1 MKIINII
8 LALFFALF
16 AAVQYNDPDGF
27 MWIVLY
33 LATAIVS
40 GFAAAGKYNIPVLL
54 SGIMISVIGI
64 FLFMPDFID
73 WIKGGAYSITT
84 SMKTEEPHI
93 ELVREFLGLVIVL
106 AVFVFHYLKAKS
118 ILRAGGDIM

>member
-1 MKIINII
+1 MKIINLI
-8 LALFFALF
+8 LTLVFALF

-40 GFAAAGKYNIPVLL
+40 GFAVAGKYNLPVLL
-54 SGIMISVIGI
+54 FGIMVCVIGI
-64 FLFMPDFID
+64 GLFLPDFID
-73 WIKGGAYSITT
+73 WIKGGADSITK
-84 SMKTEEPHI
+84 SMKTDEPHI

-106 AVFVFHYLKAKS
+106 GTFVFHYLKAKS
-118 ILRAGGDIM
+118 ILKAGGDIM

>member
-8 LALFFALF
+8 LALLFALF

-40 GFAAAGKYNIPVLL
+40 GFAAAGKYNMPVLL
-54 SGIMISVIGI
+54 FGIMVSVIGI
-64 FLFMPDFID
+64 GLFLPDFIE
-73 WIKGGAYSITT
+73 WIRGGADSITKN
-84 SMKTEEPHI
+84 MKTEEPHI

-106 AVFVFHYLKAKS
+106 VVMVFHYLKAKS
-118 ILRAGGDIM
+118 ILKAGGDIM